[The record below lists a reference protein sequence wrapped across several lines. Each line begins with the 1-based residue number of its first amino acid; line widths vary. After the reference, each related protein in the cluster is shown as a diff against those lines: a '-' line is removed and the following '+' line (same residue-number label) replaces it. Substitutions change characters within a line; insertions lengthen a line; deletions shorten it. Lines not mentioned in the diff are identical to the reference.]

1 MDILSKAKDVII
13 EYDNITQEMINPDN
27 MLNQAK
33 MIQLSKKRSNLEEL
47 YTLSKRFIVLNN
59 ELSDLK
65 ELSQEEEMEE
75 LVKSEKP
82 KLLEKIATFEKD
94 LTKILITDD
103 PNDNKNAIIEIR
115 AGTGGDEAGLFAGDL
130 FQ

>member
-33 MIQLSKKRSNLEEL
+33 MVQLSKKRSNLEEL
-47 YTLSKRFIVLNN
+47 YTLSKGFIVLNN

-65 ELSQEEEMEE
+65 ELSQEKEMEE

-115 AGTGGDEAGLFAGDL
+115 ATRRRNGRTC
-130 FQ
+130 